1 MDGKNHVLIYQ
12 NSEFLT
18 KSNPLTLDEV
28 VSEQLQNQINT
39 YLSNVSSAGTL
50 SGKCGSRERCRRAQE
65 WWVWSWGLGAWGSH
79 GRATSCLP
87 QIIPDH
93 TGGTFRTGGLR
104 SLQIITRAHTRTH
117 TTLIS
122 TPPPSILSFPS
133 QIKMLDHWRLQ
144 AHPMTIPFWKSCLD
158 VSLEKTW
165 NDYEK
170 HSLTVHFEKQERFS
184 LMLGGPIRATHIPKI
199 FLPKTF
205 SLRQL

>member
-117 TTLIS
+117 THTRARAH
-122 TPPPSILSFPS
+122 THTHTHTRLSFQPLRLPS
-133 QIKMLDHWRLQ
+133 SASRL
-144 AHPMTIPFWKSCLD
+144 
-158 VSLEKTW
+158 
-165 NDYEK
+165 
-170 HSLTVHFEKQERFS
+170 R
-184 LMLGGPIRATHIPKI
+184 
-199 FLPKTF
+199 
-205 SLRQL
+205 LRRWITEDSKRILWQSPSGKVV